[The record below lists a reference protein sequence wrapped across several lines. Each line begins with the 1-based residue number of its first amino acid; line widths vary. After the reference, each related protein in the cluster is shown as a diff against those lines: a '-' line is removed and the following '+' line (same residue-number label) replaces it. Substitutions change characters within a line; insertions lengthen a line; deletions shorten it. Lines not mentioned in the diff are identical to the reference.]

1 MSNKKEVIL
10 RFDAVT
16 FEFIEKVPLFEDASF
31 SIREGSK
38 LTLMGQNGAGK
49 STLFKLILG
58 EYTPKEGRIFR
69 KQGTVVGIARQVM
82 DRSFLNLTVEEYFA
96 TAFPEEVPRNLP
108 ALIDEALEVVN
119 YKIPHNQK
127 VSSLSGG
134 QQARLLLA
142 HAIIQKPDILLLDEP
157 TNNLD
162 AEGIGH
168 LMTFLMM
175 YEKTVIVISH
185 DTDFL
190 STFTDGI
197 VYLDANTKEIDQY
210 DGDYYDAV
218 EKVKARIEAEQRK
231 NAQLKK
237 EIQDKKDKVNFFAHK
252 GGKMRK
258 LAAKLRDE
266 IADAEE
272 NMVRVKE
279 DDKTI
284 GSFEIEAPNYTEMH
298 MKLTSV
304 GIWANGESQQKDCDI
319 ELRRGDRLHITG
331 PNGIGKTT
339 LLERLANRN
348 EAGAT
353 IPNDLEIG
361 YYRQDF
367 SGLDF
372 GQTPEESLQEVL
384 GYEDKELIYS
394 TAARFLLRGSV
405 MQSPIGN
412 MSEGQKALLSFARF
426 MLQKPQMLIL
436 DEPTNHVNF
445 RHLPVIAEALNKYEG
460 AMIIVSHDE
469 HFTSQIECNLDLDLG
484 RLSQK

>member
-10 RFDAVT
+10 RFDSVT
-16 FEFIEKVPLFEDASF
+16 YEFLEKKPLFEDASF
-31 SIREGSK
+31 SVREGSK

-58 EYTPKEGRIFR
+58 ELKQKSGQIFR

-82 DRSFLNLTVEEYFA
+82 DRAFLDMTVEEYFA

-119 YKIPHNQK
+119 YKIPHNLK
-127 VSSLSGG
+127 VSGLSGG

-168 LMTFLMM
+168 LMAFIMM

-197 VYLDANTKEIDQY
+197 IYLDANTKEIDQY
-210 DGDYYDAV
+210 EGDYYDAV

-258 LAAKLRDE
+258 LAAKLREE
-266 IADAEE
+266 IEEAESS
-272 NMVRVKE
+272 MVRVKE

-284 GSFEIEAPNYTEMH
+284 GNFEIESPNYTETH
-298 MKLTSV
+298 LKLSSV
-304 GIWANGESQQKDCDI
+304 GIWHEEELQQKPVNI

-339 LLERLANRN
+339 LLERLAHRN
-348 EAGAT
+348 EEGAS

-372 GQTPEESLQEVL
+372 NQTPAESLQEVL
-384 GYEDKELIYS
+384 GYEDKELIFS
-394 TAARFLLRGSV
+394 TAARFLLRGDI
-405 MQSPIGN
+405 MQNSIGA

-426 MLQKPQMLIL
+426 LLQKPQMLIL

-445 RHLPVIAEALNKYEG
+445 RHLPVIAEALNKFEG

-469 HFTSQIECNLDLDLG
+469 NFISQISCNMELDLG
-484 RLSQK
+484 KLRDK

>member
-10 RFDAVT
+10 RFDTVT
-16 FEFIEKVPLFEDASF
+16 YEFIENVPLFEDASF
-31 SIREGSK
+31 SVREGSK

-58 EYTPKEGRIFR
+58 ELKQKSGQIFR
-69 KQGTVVGIARQVM
+69 KQGTIVGIARQVM
-82 DRSFLNLTVEEYFA
+82 DRSYLNLTVQEYFA
-96 TAFPEEVPRNLP
+96 TAFEEAPRNLP

-119 YKIPHNQK
+119 YKIPHSQK
-127 VSSLSGG
+127 VGSLSGG

-197 VYLDANTKEIDQY
+197 IYLDANTKEIDQY
-210 DGDYYDAV
+210 EGDYYDAV

-231 NAQLKK
+231 NAQLRK
-237 EIQDKKDKVNFFAHK
+237 EIQDKKDKVNFFANK

-258 LAAKLRDE
+258 LAAKLREE
-266 IADAEE
+266 IEVAEE

-284 GSFEIEAPNYTEMH
+284 STFEIESPNYTAVH
-298 MKLTSV
+298 VKLTSV
-304 GIWANGESQQKDCDI
+304 GIWADGELKQKDTDFEI
-319 ELRRGDRLHITG
+319 RRGDRLRITG

-348 EAGAT
+348 EAGAI
-353 IPNDLEIG
+353 IPNDLTIG

-372 GQTPEESLQEVL
+372 SQTPEQSLQEVL
-384 GYEDKELIYS
+384 GYEDKELIYGV
-394 TAARFLLRGSV
+394 AAKFLLRGSI
-405 MQSPIGN
+405 MQNSIGS

-426 MLQKPQMLIL
+426 ILMKPNMLIL

-445 RHLPVIAEALNKYEG
+445 RHLPVIAEALNKFKG

-469 HFTSQIECNLDLDLG
+469 HFVSQIQCNLTLDLG
-484 RLSQK
+484 HLANK